1 MEPDL
6 AALLKDFPVTVTIP
20 VQWGDQDAYQHVNN
34 TVFFRWFE
42 TSRIAYWARVGLSE
56 AARRTRVGPILAAVA
71 CDFRRQVTFPDTVHV
86 GARVTRLGRTSFSME
101 HAVVGTVARAV
112 VAEGHSTIVLFDYNA
127 NAPVPLPDDLRHS
140 FEALEGKTL

>member
-42 TSRIAYWARVGLSE
+42 TSRIAYWGKVGLSD

-86 GARVTRLGRTSFSME
+86 GARVTRLGRTSFAME
-101 HAVVGTVARAV
+101 HAVVGNVARAL

-127 NAPVPLPDDLRHS
+127 NTPVPLPDDLRRTL
-140 FEALEGKTL
+140 EALEGKTL